1 MKRPVKR
8 KSMRRIV
15 RTHKEDND
23 MIVFRLL
30 EGRKRF
36 RTVHTF
42 GYGTRHG
49 IWFEVEGLGTRA
61 MSVTA
66 QRGSVVKGQIASWGR
81 RAV

>member
-1 MKRPVKR
+1 MKRKAV
-8 KSMRRIV
+8 RRIV

-30 EGRKRF
+30 EGRKRL

-49 IWFEVEGLGTRA
+49 IWFEVEGLGTSA

-66 QRGSVVKGQIASWGR
+66 QRESVVKEQIAGWGR
-81 RAV
+81 